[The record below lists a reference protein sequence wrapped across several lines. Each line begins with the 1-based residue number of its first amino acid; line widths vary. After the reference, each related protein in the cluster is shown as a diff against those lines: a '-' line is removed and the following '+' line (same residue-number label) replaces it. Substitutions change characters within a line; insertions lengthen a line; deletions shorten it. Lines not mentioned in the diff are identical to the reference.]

1 MSLPGHPAVAY
12 LLLVRSVRCILM
24 GMSLHI
30 LVAVFM
36 TAVVADTE
44 NTCISPIKGRLPS
57 FAITDDI
64 ARLVSMNMTF

>member
-1 MSLPGHPAVAY
+1 MNRIV
-12 LLLVRSVRCILM
+12 M
-24 GMSLHI
+24 GMSLYI

-64 ARLVSMNMTF
+64 ARLTGMNMTF

>member
-1 MSLPGHPAVAY
+1 MRLPRHPAVAY
-12 LLLVRSVRCILM
+12 LFLVRSMKRILM
-24 GMSLHI
+24 GMSLYI

-44 NTCISPIKGRLPS
+44 NTRISPIKGRLPS

>member
-1 MSLPGHPAVAY
+1 MKRIV
-12 LLLVRSVRCILM
+12 M
-24 GMSLHI
+24 GMRLYI

-57 FAITDDI
+57 FALTDDI
-64 ARLVSMNMTF
+64 ARLVAMNMTF

>member
-1 MSLPGHPAVAY
+1 MK
-12 LLLVRSVRCILM
+12 RILM
-24 GMSLHI
+24 GMSLYI

-44 NTCISPIKGRLPS
+44 NTRISPIKGRLPS

>member
-1 MSLPGHPAVAY
+1 MAY
-12 LLLVRSVRCILM
+12 LFLVRSTNRIVM
-24 GMSLHI
+24 GMSLYI

-44 NTCISPIKGRLPS
+44 NTCISLIKGRLPS

-64 ARLVSMNMTF
+64 ARLVGMNMTF